1 MSSHS
6 SPDPGGVAIA
16 DSLSAV
22 DESDKRLAELGY
34 QRWTRRRWDAFA
46 NWAISGAIISVPT
59 GVFSLYGFD
68 MNAGGPGVIFLGWI
82 AVSIGTLLV
91 ALAMAEICAVF
102 PTSGALYYWASRLAP
117 EKSRARWAWFTA
129 HLNFTGLIAGTA
141 AVDYAGAVFFQALLA
156 LQWNYTP
163 THGRTILIFAGIL
176 ALHATANTVA
186 SWWLAV
192 LNKASMWW
200 LGGGIAAI
208 AAALI
213 LIPARH
219 QSLGFALTH
228 TVNQT
233 GFHHMAYVTAIGLG
247 LGGYTFC
254 GFDASAH
261 VSEETTHASIN
272 APRGIVRSVYLSAL
286 AGIVLLFAMNYA
298 IQNYPAES
306 SAGNPPAQLLLD
318 ALGATG
324 AKLLLTVVLVS
335 ILFCGLAG
343 VTANS
348 RMCFAV
354 SRDRVLPGWRHWR
367 KVNERTG
374 VPVNAVWFTAALSFA
389 LGLLTY
395 IGANN
400 TLFNAITSVN
410 VIGVFTAYAIPIL
423 LRLRQGHAFTPDPS
437 FTLRRAGRAISVLA
451 VVWVAALD
459 VIVCLPQATPLW
471 TWGTVNYAPLVLLA
485 VLVLSQLGW
494 WWRKAR
500 RNTFTGPASDVTP
513 DYLAQFPELV

>member
-1 MSSHS
+1 MSPHI
-6 SPDPGGVAIA
+6 SPDPGGTAVA

-22 DESDKRLAELGY
+22 DESDRRLAELGY

-117 EKSRARWAWFTA
+117 QKSRARWAWFTA

-141 AVDYAGAVFFQALLA
+141 AVDYAGAVFLQALLA

-163 THGRTILIFAGIL
+163 THSRTILIFAGIL
-176 ALHATANTVA
+176 ALHAGANTIA
-186 SWWLAV
+186 SWWLAL

-213 LIPARH
+213 LLPARH

-247 LGGYTFC
+247 LGGYTF
-254 GFDASAH
+254 F
-261 VSEETTHASIN
+261 
-272 APRGIVRSVYLSAL
+272 
-286 AGIVLLFAMNYA
+286 
-298 IQNYPAES
+298 
-306 SAGNPPAQLLLD
+306 
-318 ALGATG
+318 
-324 AKLLLTVVLVS
+324 
-335 ILFCGLAG
+335 
-343 VTANS
+343 
-348 RMCFAV
+348 
-354 SRDRVLPGWRHWR
+354 
-367 KVNERTG
+367 
-374 VPVNAVWFTAALSFA
+374 
-389 LGLLTY
+389 
-395 IGANN
+395 
-400 TLFNAITSVN
+400 
-410 VIGVFTAYAIPIL
+410 
-423 LRLRQGHAFTPDPS
+423 
-437 FTLRRAGRAISVLA
+437 
-451 VVWVAALD
+451 VAA
-459 VIVCLPQATPLW
+459 
-471 TWGTVNYAPLVLLA
+471 
-485 VLVLSQLGW
+485 
-494 WWRKAR
+494 
-500 RNTFTGPASDVTP
+500 
-513 DYLAQFPELV
+513 